1 MDPIGT
7 RYILVMSRDT
17 TPEAA
22 SIRFSALAEL
32 SPEERL
38 HEALSL
44 SDFVA
49 ALAEAGR
56 TDRAKTEGRT
66 ADSRLAPLHR

>member
-1 MDPIGT
+1 MLHQDVNPIGT
-7 RYILVMSRDT
+7 RYILVMGRDT

-22 SIRFSALAEL
+22 GIRFSALAEL

-49 ALAEAGR
+49 ALA
-56 TDRAKTEGRT
+56 
-66 ADSRLAPLHR
+66 